1 MDGGRAQQQ
10 FKKDL
15 PPRQIM
21 PELVSVFP
29 KGAAHAHCW
38 ELKLASLSGGVDPK
52 WELKFHDNN
61 KVSLR
66 LEWK

>member
-1 MDGGRAQQQ
+1 
-10 FKKDL
+10 
-15 PPRQIM
+15 M
-21 PELVSVFP
+21 PEFVSVFP

-38 ELKLASLSGGVDPK
+38 EFKLASLSGGVDPK